1 MTGASAGNGNRA
13 FARAGSPT
21 SRSVAR
27 AGISRMRGCCTGPV
41 ENPSFHVRSP
51 SSNAS
56 NNVGA
61 TGVVTAVDSSVRV
74 RVIIVTLLLE
84 SGVSRKRNKL
94 TRVLQRLHSFFRRGY
109 LTENDSEAAIAD
121 SWLGRLCHEDHF
133 EEHTHHSLCR
143 REDLEPGEPEARA
156 QVHPDGTHLVLQADQ
171 SHGHRRWRGWERR
184 AVH

>member
-1 MTGASAGNGNRA
+1 MTGASAGNVNRA
-13 FARAGSPT
+13 FARASSST

-27 AGISRMRGCCTGPV
+27 AGIWRMRGCCTGPV

-109 LTENDSEAAIAD
+109 LTREPVVA
-121 SWLGRLCHEDHF
+121 GVGCHIVATGPF
-133 EEHTHHSLCR
+133 QPYQR
-143 REDLEPGEPEARA
+143 IGI
-156 QVHPDGTHLVLQADQ
+156 PDGELLQEQAVD
-171 SHGHRRWRGWERR
+171 GAEECRVGANPERERR
-184 AVH
+184 DDDRRPALVA

>member
-1 MTGASAGNGNRA
+1 MTGASAGNVNRA
-13 FARAGSPT
+13 FARASSST

-27 AGISRMRGCCTGPV
+27 AGIWRMRGCCTGPV

-109 LTENDSEAAIAD
+109 LTSTIVFPFHVVEVDR
-121 SWLGRLCHEDHF
+121 GQ
-133 EEHTHHSLCR
+133 R
-143 REDLEPGEPEARA
+143 R
-156 QVHPDGTHLVLQADQ
+156 
-171 SHGHRRWRGWERR
+171 
-184 AVH
+184 

>member
-1 MTGASAGNGNRA
+1 MTGASAGNVNRA
-13 FARAGSPT
+13 FARASSST

-27 AGISRMRGCCTGPV
+27 AGIWRMRGCCTGPV

-109 LTENDSEAAIAD
+109 LTQQPCDRRRSLRQRLHEPHAGLLVADVAVEAV
-121 SWLGRLCHEDHF
+121 
-133 EEHTHHSLCR
+133 SLTAMTAAGKR
-143 REDLEPGEPEARA
+143 D
-156 QVHPDGTHLVLQADQ
+156 
-171 SHGHRRWRGWERR
+171 GHRALLSGPFLKSLHEK
-184 AVH
+184 

>member
-1 MTGASAGNGNRA
+1 MTGASAGNVNRA
-13 FARAGSPT
+13 FARASSST

-27 AGISRMRGCCTGPV
+27 AGIWRMRGCCTGPV

-109 LTENDSEAAIAD
+109 LTQNEIEEIASSPAAQ
-121 SWLGRLCHEDHF
+121 
-133 EEHTHHSLCR
+133 
-143 REDLEPGEPEARA
+143 LELLDRF
-156 QVHPDGTHLVLQADQ
+156 Q
-171 SHGHRRWRGWERR
+171 
-184 AVH
+184 

>member
-1 MTGASAGNGNRA
+1 MTGASAGNVNRV
-13 FARAGSPT
+13 FAGAGSSP

-27 AGISRMRGCCTGPV
+27 AGIWRMRGCCTGPV

-56 NNVGA
+56 NNVDA

-94 TRVLQRLHSFFRRGY
+94 TGVLQRLHSFFRRGY
-109 LTENDSEAAIAD
+109 LTR
-121 SWLGRLCHEDHF
+121 GVGQ
-133 EEHTHHSLCR
+133 R
-143 REDLEPGEPEARA
+143 RVKPR
-156 QVHPDGTHLVLQADQ
+156 
-171 SHGHRRWRGWERR
+171 HRRGDHEPRSAGARTATGAGRTRSPVLLVGRWGSPHRSAGQGQSLG
-184 AVH
+184 V